1 MTLSS
6 DSVTVLGGALVVIV
20 GVIFTFGY
28 RFSDKS
34 SKFDGKT
41 QTDELN
47 EIRMAMRSDSTVY
60 AIDKLWAFLTETSD
74 KIGQEGGNFDVTL
87 LLFDT
92 VYRESFNK
100 LINEMERTFTE
111 SANIKQ
117 AWSGQKCL
125 CWRLGK
131 ILYGCAIGLAGFGFP
146 LLVLSSQS
154 SPFPLSADSLILLWI
169 LFLAMS
175 IAFIAPI
182 KYTYDQIVSV
192 AKIYREKRD
201 KYLVDEVR
209 ISK

>member
-6 DSVTVLGGALVVIV
+6 DSVTVLGGALAIIV

-34 SKFDGKT
+34 NKFEDKT

-60 AIDKLWAFLTETSD
+60 AIEKLWAFLTETSNE
-74 KIGQEGGNFDVTL
+74 IGKDFDVTL

-92 VYRESFNK
+92 VHREPFNK
-100 LINEMERTFTE
+100 LINEIERTFTE

-154 SPFPLSADSLILLWI
+154 SPLTLSGDSLIILWI

-182 KYTYDQIVSV
+182 KYTYDQIVSA
-192 AKIYREKRD
+192 AKIYREK
-201 KYLVDEVR
+201 ETNT
-209 ISK
+209 

>member
-6 DSVTVLGGALVVIV
+6 DSVTVLGGALAIIV

-34 SKFDGKT
+34 NKFEDKT

-60 AIDKLWAFLTETSD
+60 AIEKLWAFLTETSNE
-74 KIGQEGGNFDVTL
+74 IGKDFDVTL

-92 VYRESFNK
+92 VHREPFNK
-100 LINEMERTFTE
+100 LINEIERTFTE

-154 SPFPLSADSLILLWI
+154 SPLTLSGDSLIILWI

-182 KYTYDQIVSV
+182 KYTYDQIVSA

-209 ISK
+209 ITK